1 MIELNKNSKDNKK
14 SLIKDNLK
22 LIKKWLKQI
31 KELMSIQ
38 TLVVLI
44 MMKMIIMYH
53 LLIIMKELERINS
66 LTNLRINLN
75 KQVQIKFKHT
85 CMRGLNIRDIMTIK
99 VIGLTQLSIKDT
111 GMKTINGSILVVKI
125 KTMITQIKI
134 IIIMKATI

>member
-53 LLIIMKELERINS
+53 LLIIMKELERISS
-66 LTNLRINLN
+66 LTNLRISLN
-75 KQVQIKFKHT
+75 KQEQIKFKHT

-111 GMKTINGSILVVKI
+111 GMKTTNGSILVVKT

>member
-1 MIELNKNSKDNKK
+1 MIELNKNLKDNKK

-31 KELMSIQ
+31 KELMSIR

-53 LLIIMKELERINS
+53 LLIIMKELVRISS
-66 LTNLRINLN
+66 LTSLRISHNR
-75 KQVQIKFKHT
+75 QVQIKFKHT
-85 CMRGLNIRDIMTIK
+85 CMRGLNTRDIMTIK
-99 VIGLTQLSIKDT
+99 VIGLTLLSIKDI
-111 GMKTINGSILVVKI
+111 GMKIINGSIQVVKT
-125 KTMITQIKI
+125 KTMIIQIKI